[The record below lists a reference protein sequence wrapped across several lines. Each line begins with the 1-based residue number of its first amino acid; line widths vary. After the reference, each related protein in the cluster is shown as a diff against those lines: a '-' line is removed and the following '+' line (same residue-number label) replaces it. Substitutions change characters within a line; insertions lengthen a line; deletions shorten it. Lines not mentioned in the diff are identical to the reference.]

1 MRRLADAT
9 GRGRQSPLKG
19 RSAYI
24 IWWGEQIK
32 KIVIAE
38 RELTVEAGDL
48 TPSMKCVA
56 RWSSRGLPIA
66 FRVFTNEVG
75 VLRRRSE
82 WRRLVDASVR

>member
-1 MRRLADAT
+1 VLQDTPRRVDALNSELN
-9 GRGRQSPLKG
+9 R
-19 RSAYI
+19 
-24 IWWGEQIK
+24 WEQIK
-32 KIVIAE
+32 KFVIAE

-48 TPSMKCVA
+48 TPSVKCVA

-82 WRRLVDASVR
+82 WRRPVDASVG